1 MVLVPSRHDELPKT
15 QLDGGYLGDGHPLC
29 SARPRRHFLLAG
41 ARYVRIIPSWPPF
54 LLLLHHRRVYGYQPL
69 FGLMRTSCNLLL
81 TLDIFFGRPLHRYC
95 RGTCPLLVSSLTMRT

>member
-41 ARYVRIIPSWPPF
+41 ARYVRIIPSWPPSSF
-54 LLLLHHRRVYGYQPL
+54 
-69 FGLMRTSCNLLL
+69 FSITAASTDTSHCS
-81 TLDIFFGRPLHRYC
+81 G
-95 RGTCPLLVSSLTMRT
+95 